1 MSFVKHKMEDDA
13 NLRNIALDILKEA
26 KAAEICKAHG
36 RGYLIDESRIEDAY
50 KLGNYKISKG
60 GLLCERKELSDAIK
74 DVSKKM
80 PTMCPDCENVM
91 YSDD

>member
-13 NLRNIALDILKEA
+13 NLRGIALDVLKEA
-26 KAAEICKAHG
+26 KAAEICNVHG
-36 RGYLIDESRIEDAY
+36 KGYLIDESRIENAY
-50 KLGNYKISKG
+50 KLGNYKISRE

-74 DVSKKM
+74 NVSKSL